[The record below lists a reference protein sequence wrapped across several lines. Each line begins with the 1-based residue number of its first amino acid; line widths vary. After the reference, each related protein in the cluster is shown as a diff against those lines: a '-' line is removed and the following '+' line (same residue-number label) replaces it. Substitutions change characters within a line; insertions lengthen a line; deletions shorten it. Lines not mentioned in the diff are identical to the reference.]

1 MLDRFKFAY
10 RGNLYIDNAVSLG
23 LFYVFKHL
31 ESPDTYAR
39 ILFVDHSSA
48 FNTIIPSKLFEKT
61 KKVGVPQSMCLWILD
76 FLLNR
81 PQVVKIGGNL
91 SSSLIL
97 STGAP
102 QGCVLSPMPYSLFT
116 YDCAACHKSTQ
127 ILKFADDSTVIGL
140 IMNTV
145 ESEYRDQ
152 VRRKQSGA
160 QRKQNKI
167 CRRLYSDRAHYE
179 HG

>member
-1 MLDRFKFAY
+1 MIRCGENNMEL
-10 RGNLYIDNAVSLG
+10 NVN
-23 LFYVFKHL
+23 
-31 ESPDTYAR
+31 
-39 ILFVDHSSA
+39 
-48 FNTIIPSKLFEKT
+48 KT
-61 KKVGVPQSMCLWILD
+61 
-76 FLLNR
+76 
-81 PQVVKIGGNL
+81 
-91 SSSLIL
+91 
-97 STGAP
+97 
-102 QGCVLSPMPYSLFT
+102 
-116 YDCAACHKSTQ
+116 
-127 ILKFADDSTVIGL
+127 KFADDSTVIGL